1 MTMEDGLRLRH
12 VSRLSCPIDSSAFD
26 PGREGVGW
34 PFKPVLVSYI
44 IRKVML
50 MLMHYQDLCRHVK
63 MGTKL
68 KFLS

>member
-1 MTMEDGLRLRH
+1 MCHVMTMEDGLRLRH

-50 MLMHYQDLCRHVK
+50 MLMHYQEFKTYAV
-63 MGTKL
+63 M
-68 KFLS
+68 